1 MAVLVARTRGG
12 GVGSLA
18 EFPAPRGAQRC
29 VGAPAPQVAYEVD
42 EAPWQR
48 ELRDV
53 TCFFFFFFTQSE
65 PSSKRGVCP
74 PCQDPGI
81 CILKGVFSESAA
93 TRQPGIHKTT
103 GSKTH

>member
-12 GVGSLA
+12 GVRSLA

-53 TCFFFFFFTQSE
+53 TCFFFFFSLLKAN
-65 PSSKRGVCP
+65 PLLNVVCVLHARI
-74 PCQDPGI
+74 PGF
-81 CILKGVFSESAA
+81 VS
-93 TRQPGIHKTT
+93 
-103 GSKTH
+103 

>member
-1 MAVLVARTRGG
+1 MLVARTRGG

-53 TCFFFFFFTQSE
+53 MCFFFFFFFTQSE

-81 CILKGVFSESAA
+81 RILKGVFSESAA